1 MIDIVSEKILDYCEN
16 HSTGEP
22 DIYKKITELTYN
34 KEEIPQM
41 LSGNMVGNVLQL
53 LLKLMNA
60 KTVLEL
66 GTFTGYSALKM
77 AEVLP
82 DSGTVTTIDIA
93 PSPIAE
99 VAFNEAEWGF
109 KVNQLIGEALP
120 MLTELKEEF
129 DLLFVDADK
138 RNYPNYYKTGKSIV
152 REGGLIVFDNALWG
166 GSVVDP
172 KDEQTQAID
181 TLNKMAHG
189 DPEVF
194 NQILP
199 VRDGLM
205 ICQKLV

>member
-1 MIDIVSEKILDYCEN
+1 MIDIVSEKILDYCED

-77 AEVLP
+77 AEVIP
-82 DSGTVTTIDIA
+82 DNGTVTTIDIA

-99 VAFNEAEWGF
+99 VGFAEAKWGF
-109 KVNQLIGEALP
+109 KINQLIGEALP
-120 MLTELKEEF
+120 ILTKLKKNVDF
-129 DLLFVDADK
+129 IFVDADK
-138 RNYPNYYKTGKSIV
+138 RNYPNYYKTGKLV
-152 REGGLIVFDNALWG
+152 LRKGGLMVFDNSLWG

-181 TLNKMAHG
+181 TMNKMAN
-189 DPEVF
+189 DDQEVF

>member
-1 MIDIVSEKILDYCEN
+1 MIDIVPKEILDYCED

-60 KTVLEL
+60 KNVLEL
-66 GTFTGYSALKM
+66 GTFTGYSALKL
-77 AEVLP
+77 AEVIP
-82 DSGTVTTIDIA
+82 DNGTVTTIDIT

-99 VAFNEAEWGF
+99 VAFEEAEWG
-109 KVNQLIGEALP
+109 NRIIQLTGEALSI
-120 MLTELKEEF
+120 LSEINGEF

-152 REGGLIVFDNALWG
+152 KAGGLMVFDNALWD

-172 KDEQTQAID
+172 KDEQTKAID
-181 TLNKMAHG
+181 ETNKLAKN
-189 DPEVF
+189 DPTVF

-199 VRDGLM
+199 IRDGLL

>member
-1 MIDIVSEKILDYCEN
+1 MIDIVSKKIYDYCEE
-16 HSTGEP
+16 HSSGEP

-34 KEEIPQM
+34 KEDIPQM
-41 LSGNMVGNVLQL
+41 ISGNMVGNVLQL
-53 LLKLMNA
+53 FLKLMNA
-60 KTVLEL
+60 NSVLEL

-82 DSGTVTTIDIA
+82 ENGTVTTIDIA

-99 VAFNEAEWGF
+99 VGFNEAEWGF
-109 KVNQLIGEALP
+109 KVNQLTGEALSI
-120 MLTELKEEF
+120 LSELDCQF

-138 RNYPNYYKTGKSIV
+138 RNYPNYYKTGKFIV
-152 REGGLIVFDNALWG
+152 RKGGLMVFDNALWD

-172 KDEQTQAID
+172 QDEQTKAID
-181 TLNKMAHG
+181 KTNKLAND
-189 DPEVF
+189 DPEVI

-199 VRDGLM
+199 IRDGLL